1 MADESHVS
9 AAGSTNSIPD
19 NSTDTVDPKKR
30 EEMETRAT
38 AWEHFEKIFENVL
51 ALSKKL
57 DMWRTN
63 VTDGK
68 HLYVR
73 CIARILNLIVQ
84 DGLKEIGPSIKRAT
98 EKFEKVFERFDHY
111 DDNFNSYL
119 ATDVYEDDSVAGLI
133 HSDDW
138 VSVRNVIKFFEIFYE
153 LTSKVSGS
161 CLKTNTLRN
170 KFHMKKK
177 LKGCGSIGGTKSK
190 LDKYLSEDQE
200 PVPEPGSESES
211 EDLIS

>member
-9 AAGSTNSIPD
+9 AAGSTDSIPD

-30 EEMETRAT
+30 EEMETRST

-73 CIARILNLIVQ
+73 CIAHILNLIVQ
-84 DGLKEIGPSIKRAT
+84 DGLKEIGPSIKR
-98 EKFEKVFERFDHY
+98 FEKVFERFDHY

-119 ATDVYEDDSVAGLI
+119 ATDVYEDNSVAGLI
-133 HSDDW
+133 HSDD
-138 VSVRNVIKFFEIFYE
+138 
-153 LTSKVSGS
+153 
-161 CLKTNTLRN
+161 
-170 KFHMKKK
+170 
-177 LKGCGSIGGTKSK
+177 
-190 LDKYLSEDQE
+190 
-200 PVPEPGSESES
+200 
-211 EDLIS
+211 